1 MSGGALDGLLD
12 FAVVPGYSRL
22 GYRLRG
28 LRWEEAVAGDLHSAL
43 VTGGTSGIGEAI
55 CEGLVQAGASVHV
68 LGRDSRRVDEAIS
81 RIALRVPDAPGVLVP
96 EVCDLSSLSDVHR
109 FAEEFVGRHHQL
121 DVLVHNAGVLAQR
134 RELTDDGVELTFAT
148 NVLGPF
154 LLTTLLLPALSS
166 AAPARVITVSSGGM
180 YTARLRADDIQLEA
194 EAFDGPRF
202 YAHTKRIQVVLN
214 EVWAE
219 REPAREIAFS
229 AMHPGWADTPGLRS
243 SLPRFARATR
253 PLLRSTRE
261 GADTAVWLATA
272 PSLEPAS
279 GGFWHDRAPRTTHRG
294 PWTRESADERSR
306 LWSACET
313 LTGMPGAP
321 PSSRPD

>member
-1 MSGGALDGLLD
+1 MSRGTLDGLLD

-28 LRWEEAVAGDLHSAL
+28 LRWEDAVAGDLRTAL

-55 CEGLVQAGASVHV
+55 CEGLVQAGARVHL
-68 LGRDSRRVDEAIS
+68 LGRDPRRVSEAIR
-81 RIALRVPDAPGVLVP
+81 RIASRVPDAPGVLVP
-96 EVCDLSSLSDVHR
+96 EVCDVSTLSDVHR
-109 FAEEFVGRHHQL
+109 FAGHFVGRHQEL

-154 LLTTLLLPALSS
+154 LLTTLLLPVLQS

-180 YTARLRADDIQLEA
+180 YTARLRPDDIQLED
-194 EAFDGPRF
+194 ELFDGSGV

-214 EVWAE
+214 ELWAE

-229 AMHPGWADTPGLRS
+229 AMHPGWVDTPGLRS

-253 PLLRSTRE
+253 SLLRSARE

-272 PSLEPAS
+272 PSPEPAS

-294 PWTRESADERSR
+294 PWTRESVDERRR
-306 LWSACET
+306 LWSACEA
-313 LTGMPGAP
+313 LTGMARRVPT
-321 PSSRPD
+321 SRPD